1 MLLNCFTEG
10 DKCYSKK
17 LNEKLKKKFKSTFKF
32 SNNDINEFIL
42 LLRRDVYP
50 YQYMNDWEKFNE
62 RTLPGKEEFYSNL
75 NLKDITDADYMH
87 AKRLCKEFEIRALG
101 EYHDLYL
108 KSDVLLLVNVFGNFR
123 KMCLK
128 IYELDPLK
136 FISVPGLA
144 WQAALKETEAK
155 L

>member
-1 MLLNCFTEG
+1 MLLNCFTEC

-32 SNNDINEFIL
+32 SNNDINKFIL
-42 LLRRDVYP
+42 LLRRGVYP

-62 RTLPGKEEFYSNL
+62 RTLPEKEEFYSNL